1 MCAVDLSAVG
11 LAPVVV
17 VTEGRAEVA
26 LGKRDAGPLE
36 PCMGARTAPGPVE
49 RILDKARFDRVE
61 REVTAGG
68 DELRVAFD
76 LTGHGVGA
84 EEVRAAPVT
93 AVVPARVFG
102 METLECPRERG
113 VGNPQEGVVVAPI
126 ST

>member
-68 DELRVAFD
+68 DELRGAFD

-84 EEVRAAPVT
+84 GEGRAAPV
-93 AVVPARVFG
+93 AAGLAARG
-102 METLECPRERG
+102 IG
-113 VGNPQEGVVVAPI
+113 VEEVEWAA
-126 ST
+126 